1 MMPALER
8 GHAWFME
15 TDMRT
20 FSIPSLATAAGLA
33 GAMALGS
40 AGSSVAAPA
49 YGNVALVRAA
59 TAGNV
64 IAVEDPDPALKQFD
78 SASGGGGLA
87 HGILPCVASGAPPQG
102 PPTRLAYPWCPPLI
116 VGVRPRVDAVPPRVY
131 AVRPRVDTVQ
141 PRVHTVQPRVHAV
154 RPHVHAVRPR
164 GYAARPGVHA
174 LWPGYWG
181 PHCASFPQYGA
192 CAAAWYP

>member
-1 MMPALER
+1 MMPGLER

-20 FSIPSLATAAGLA
+20 SSIPSLALAAGLA
-33 GAMALGS
+33 AAMALGS
-40 AGSSVAAPA
+40 VGSSVAAPA
-49 YGNVALVRAA
+49 YGNVAVVRAA

-64 IAVEDPDPALKQFD
+64 IAVDDPDTAPTQRD
-78 SASGGGGLA
+78 SASGGSGLA

-102 PPTRLAYPWCPPLI
+102 PPTRLAYPWCPPAI
-116 VGVRPRVDAVPPRVY
+116 IGVRPRVHAVPPRVD
-131 AVRPRVDTVQ
+131 AVRTPVHAVP

-154 RPHVHAVRPR
+154 RPRVHVVRAHVYAV
-164 GYAARPGVHA
+164 RPGVHA

-181 PHCASFPQYGA
+181 PHCASFPQFGA